1 MTHTFDRRG
10 FLGLAGLAVGTAAL
24 SACGGSNSSSTTSSS
39 TSASSSASATA
50 SASASASASAA
61 ATTPAAVNSK
71 NPARADA
78 DLVIWCDN
86 DRYPVIKKY
95 ADQFASDNGISAAVQ
110 VSTDVRAQFTTA
122 AKVGKG
128 PDVIVG
134 AHDWLGQMV
143 QDGTVQPIQLDP
155 SVASQFAPTAIAAT
169 KFNGQTWGV
178 PYAIEN
184 LGLVR
189 NTALAPDA
197 PKTVDDLLAAGNK
210 AVKAGKAK
218 QAFVFQVSTV
228 GDAYYMYPWLHA
240 YGGGIF
246 ATKSNG
252 DYDPSKVIVNNAGSI
267 KGATEI
273 QKLAQM
279 KLLATSIDYNAA
291 NLMFQKGQV
300 PFIITGPWSIA
311 AFKDA
316 GIKYAISNL
325 PTPPGGGTMTPFLG
339 IQMFYIA
346 KNAKN
351 VAFAQEFVTK
361 TMTGKDVQIA
371 LYEVGQRP
379 PALTAAYDEVS
390 ASNADIKAWY
400 EAGKGALPMPN
411 IPAMNAVWAPLGQAE
426 ADIVS
431 GKSQPA
437 ARMNAAAAEITKAI
451 KSSS

>member
-24 SACGGSNSSSTTSSS
+24 SACGGSSNSSGSSSGS
-39 TSASSSASATA
+39 TSASGATTASSAASSSSAL
-50 SASASASASAA
+50 
-61 ATTPAAVNSK
+61 TTPTPMSSA
-71 NPARADA
+71 NPARANA

-86 DRYPVIKKY
+86 DRYPILKKY
-95 ADQFASDNGISAAVQ
+95 ADQFASQNGITAAVQ

-128 PDVIVG
+128 PDVIIG
-134 AHDWLGQMV
+134 AHDWLGQFV
-143 QDGTVQPIQLDP
+143 QDGTVQPVPLDP
-155 SVASQFAPTAIAAT
+155 NVATQFAATAIAAT

-189 NTALAPDA
+189 NTDLVPNAPT
-197 PKTVDDLLAAGNK
+197 TVDELLAAGDK
-210 AVKAGKAK
+210 VVKAGKAK
-218 QAFVFQVSTV
+218 QAFVFQVSTA
-228 GDAYYMYPWLHA
+228 GDAYYFYPWLHA

-246 ATKSNG
+246 GLKPNG
-252 DYDPSKVIVNNAGSI
+252 DYDPSKIIVNNAGSI
-267 KGATEI
+267 KGATEV

-279 KLLATSIDYNAA
+279 KLLSTSIDYNASNA
-291 NLMFQKGQV
+291 MFQKGEV

-311 AFKDA
+311 AFKSA
-316 GIKYAISNL
+316 GIKYGISNL

-346 KNAKN
+346 KAAKN
-351 VAFAQEFVTK
+351 VAFAQEFVTQ
-361 TMTGKDVQIA
+361 TMTNKDVQIA

-379 PALTAAYDEVS
+379 PALTAAYDEVA
-390 ASNADIKAWY
+390 ASNPDIKAWF

-411 IPAMNAVWAPLGQAE
+411 IPAMNAVWAPLGLAE
-426 ADIVS
+426 ADIVA
-431 GKSQPA
+431 GKAQPT
-437 ARMNAAAAEITKAI
+437 ARLNSCAQQIAKAI
-451 KSSS
+451 ASSS

>member
-24 SACGGSNSSSTTSSS
+24 SACGGSSSSSTTSSS
-39 TSASSSASATA
+39 AASAGASAT
-50 SASASASASAA
+50 SASASAA
-61 ATTPAAVNSK
+61 STTPAAVSSK
-71 NPARADA
+71 DPARANA

-110 VSTDVRAQFTTA
+110 VATDVRAQFTTA

-134 AHDWLGQMV
+134 AHDWLGQFV

-155 SVASQFAPTAIAAT
+155 NVAAQFAPSAMAAT

-189 NTALAPDA
+189 NTSLVPNAPTTLDE
-197 PKTVDDLLAAGNK
+197 LLAAGDK
-210 AVKAGKAK
+210 VVKAGKAK
-218 QAFVFQVSTV
+218 QAFVFQVSTA
-228 GDAYYMYPWLHA
+228 GDGYYFYPWLHA

-246 ATKSNG
+246 GTKPNG

-267 KGATEI
+267 QGATEV

-279 KLLATSIDYNAA
+279 KLLSTAIDYNAA
-291 NLMFQKGQV
+291 NAMFQKGQV
-300 PFIITGPWSIA
+300 PFMITGPWSIA
-311 AFKDA
+311 AFKSA
-316 GIKYAISNL
+316 GIKYGISNL

-390 ASNADIKAWY
+390 ASNPDIKAWF

-411 IPAMNAVWAPLGQAE
+411 IPAMNAVWVPLGQAE
-426 ADIVS
+426 ADIVA
-431 GKSQPA
+431 GKAQPA
-437 ARMNAAAAEITKAI
+437 ARLNSCAQEIIKAI

>member
-24 SACGGSNSSSTTSSS
+24 SACGGSNTSSG
-39 TSASSSASATA
+39 TSASSGTTA
-50 SASASASASAA
+50 SASATSASASAA
-61 ATTPAAVNSK
+61 ATTPAAVSSK
-71 NPARADA
+71 DPARADA

-110 VSTDVRAQFTTA
+110 VATDVRAQFTTA

-128 PDVIVG
+128 PDVIIG
-134 AHDWLGQMV
+134 AHDWLGQFV

-155 SVASQFAPTAIAAT
+155 NVAAQFAPSAMAAT

-189 NTALAPDA
+189 NTALVPNAPATLDE
-197 PKTVDDLLAAGNK
+197 LLAAGDK
-210 AVKAGKAK
+210 VVKAGKAK
-218 QAFVFQVSTV
+218 QALVFQVSTV
-228 GDAYYMYPWLHA
+228 GDGYYFYPWLHA

-246 ATKSNG
+246 GTKSNG
-252 DYDPSKVIVNNAGSI
+252 DYDPTKVIVNNAGSI
-267 KGATEI
+267 KGAA
-273 QKLAQM
+273 QVQRLAQL
-279 KLLATSIDYNAA
+279 KLLSTSIDYNAA
-291 NLMFQKGQV
+291 NAMFQKGQA

-311 AFKDA
+311 AFKSA
-316 GIKYAISNL
+316 GLKYGISNL

-361 TMTGKDVQIA
+361 TMTTKDVQIA

-379 PALTAAYDEVS
+379 PALTAAYDEVA
-390 ASNADIKAWY
+390 ASNPDIKAWF

-411 IPAMNAVWAPLGQAE
+411 IPAMNAVWVPLGQAE